1 MKRLIFICLLTF
13 STIFTLHAEEKD
25 LTPAAMAEIALSE
38 NLIALG
44 KARGEPMMILAAVR
58 IRATLGGKSAALGDG
73 FTSQEDAIAMAKKFA
88 KGDDALIGVIDDV
101 AAGSSRRMCIYA
113 RNGVCF

>member
-13 STIFTLHAEEKD
+13 STIFTLHAEEKQ

-38 NLIALG
+38 QLMALG
-44 KARGEPMMILAAVR
+44 TARGEPMMILAAVR
-58 IRATLGGKSAALGDG
+58 IRATLGGKAGSLGEG

-88 KGDDALIGVIDDV
+88 KGDEALIGIIDDV